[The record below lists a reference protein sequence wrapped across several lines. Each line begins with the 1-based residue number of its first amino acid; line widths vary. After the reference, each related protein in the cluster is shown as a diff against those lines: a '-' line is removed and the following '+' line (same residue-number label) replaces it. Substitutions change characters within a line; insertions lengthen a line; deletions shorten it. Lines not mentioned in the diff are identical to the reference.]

1 MVNFH
6 PSDNELI
13 EFSAGNTDWALGIC
27 ISSHIERCP
36 ACTRKLRSFN
46 KIGGATLS
54 KCTHVTVSND
64 CFSSVLNKIKQS
76 ETEEINESQKKN
88 NPPPL
93 TPASPSTKPGTDQ
106 DNYACQA
113 LDDLPR
119 VIQKLVAKNK
129 RLHWKRI
136 APALQEAQITTGQNK
151 YEVCFHKIKRG
162 GKIAEH
168 DHGGKE
174 VTLVL
179 RGSFS
184 DEHGTYQ
191 VGDYL
196 VKETGQIHKPLAAQ
210 NQDCLC
216 LSIIEA
222 PVKLTGLTGK
232 LINPFLSF
240 KPA

>member
-6 PSDNELI
+6 PSDNDLI
-13 EFSAGNTDWALGIC
+13 EFSAGNTDWALSIC
-27 ISSHIERCP
+27 ISSHIEHCP
-36 ACTRKLRSFN
+36 ACAQKLRAFN

-54 KCTHVTVSND
+54 KSTKTAVSND
-64 CFSSVLNKIKQS
+64 SFSRLLNTIKQHEAK
-76 ETEEINESQKKN
+76 ETNTHQN
-88 NPPPL
+88 NSNTPPL
-93 TPASPSTKPGTDQ
+93 IPVSASK
-106 DNYACQA
+106 NYDTNRDTYTNQA
-113 LDDLPR
+113 LDDLPK
-119 VIQKLVAKNK
+119 VIQKLVVNNK

-168 DHGGKE
+168 NHGGKE
-174 VTLVL
+174 ITVVL

-184 DEHGTYQ
+184 DEHGTYH

-196 VKETGQIHKPLAAQ
+196 VKEAGQVHRPLAAQ

-232 LINPFLSF
+232 IINPFLSF

>member
-13 EFSAGNTDWALGIC
+13 EFSAGNTDWALAIC
-27 ISSHIERCP
+27 ISSHIEHCP
-36 ACTRKLRSFN
+36 TCAQKLRSFN

-54 KCTHVTVSND
+54 KGTKVAVSTD
-64 CFSSVLNKIKQS
+64 CFSHLLNKIKQS
-76 ETEEINESQKKN
+76 STEETNENLQKSNTSLVSAPTSEK
-88 NPPPL
+88 L
-93 TPASPSTKPGTDQ
+93 GTDQ
-106 DNYACQA
+106 SNY
-113 LDDLPR
+113 DKHIISDLPQ
-119 VIQKLVAKNK
+119 VIQKLVSKNMP
-129 RLHWKRI
+129 LHWKRV
-136 APALQEAQITTGQNK
+136 APALQEARITTGQDK

-174 VTLVL
+174 VTMVL

-184 DEHGTYQ
+184 DEHGTYH

-196 VKETGQIHKPLAAQ
+196 VKEAGQVHRPLAAQ

-222 PVKLTGLTGK
+222 PVRLTGLKGK

>member
-1 MVNFH
+1 VVNFH

-13 EFSAGNTDWALGIC
+13 EFSAGNTDWALSIC

-36 ACTRKLRSFN
+36 TCARKLRSFN

-54 KCTHVTVSND
+54 KCTHAPLSND
-64 CFSSVLNKIKQS
+64 CFSNVLNKIKQN
-76 ETEEINESQKKN
+76 ETEDHLQKGN
-88 NPPPL
+88 TSPL
-93 TPASPSTKPGTDQ
+93 APTLSSVEKPKDQ
-106 DNYACQA
+106 SKYSGHM

-119 VIQKLVAKNK
+119 VIQKLMPVNK

-136 APALQEAQITTGQNK
+136 APALHEAQITTGQDK

-184 DEHGTYQ
+184 DEYGTYQ
-191 VGDYL
+191 AGDYL
-196 VKETGQIHKPLAAQ
+196 VREAGQTHRPLAAQ

-216 LSIIEA
+216 LSVIEA

>member
-6 PSDNELI
+6 PSDNDLI
-13 EFSAGNTDWALGIC
+13 EFSAGNADWALSIC
-27 ISSHIERCP
+27 IASHIEHCP
-36 ACTRKLRSFN
+36 VCAQKLRSFN
-46 KIGGATLS
+46 KIGGATLGKS
-54 KCTHVTVSND
+54 TKTAVSND
-64 CFSSVLNKIKQS
+64 SFSRVINKIKQ
-76 ETEEINESQKKN
+76 NEVKEVNWPQNKN
-88 NPPPL
+88 NTSPL
-93 TPASPSTKPGTDQ
+93 IPVSASKDYDTNKDHHTNQ
-106 DNYACQA
+106 T

-119 VIQKLVAKNK
+119 VIQKLVENNK
-129 RLHWKRI
+129 PLHWKRI

-174 VTLVL
+174 ITVVL

-184 DEHGTYQ
+184 DDHGTYH

-196 VKETGQIHKPLAAQ
+196 VKEAGQVHRPLAAQ

-222 PVKLTGLTGK
+222 PVKLTGLAGK
-232 LINPFLSF
+232 IINPFLSF

>member
-1 MVNFH
+1 MINFH
-6 PSDNELI
+6 PSDNDLI

-27 ISSHIERCP
+27 ISSHIEHCP
-36 ACTRKLRSFN
+36 TCAQKLRSFN

-54 KCTHVTVSND
+54 KSTKTAVSND
-64 CFSSVLNKIKQS
+64 SFSRLLNKIKQ
-76 ETEEINESQKKN
+76 NEVKEKN
-88 NPPPL
+88 APQNKSNTSSLIPVS
-93 TPASPSTKPGTDQ
+93 ASKNYGKNK
-106 DNYACQA
+106 DNYTNQA
-113 LDDLPR
+113 LDDLPQ
-119 VIQKLVAKNK
+119 VIQKLVANNK

-136 APALQEAQITTGQNK
+136 APALQEAQITTGQDK

-174 VTLVL
+174 ITVVL

-184 DEHGTYQ
+184 DEHGTYH

-196 VKETGQIHKPLAAQ
+196 VKETGQIHRPLATQ

-240 KPA
+240 RPA

>member
-6 PSDNELI
+6 PSDNDLI
-13 EFSAGNTDWALGIC
+13 EFSAGNTDWALSIC
-27 ISSHIERCP
+27 ISSHIEHCP
-36 ACTRKLRSFN
+36 ACARKLRSFN

-54 KCTHVTVSND
+54 KCTKTAVSND
-64 CFSSVLNKIKQS
+64 SFGRLLKKIKQ
-76 ETEEINESQKKN
+76 NEVKEADANQKENNTPPRALASTQKECGTSQDCY
-88 NPPPL
+88 
-93 TPASPSTKPGTDQ
+93 TS
-106 DNYACQA
+106 QA
-113 LDDLPR
+113 LDDLPQ
-119 VIQKLVAKNK
+119 VIQKLLVKNK
-129 RLHWKRI
+129 PLRWKRI

-174 VTLVL
+174 ITVVL
-179 RGSFS
+179 RGNFS
-184 DEHGTYQ
+184 DEHGTYH

-196 VKETGQIHKPLAAQ
+196 VKESGQIHRPLAAQ